1 MYTKCDDSR
10 REFVNPEYVTANKQQ
25 VNVISAVTTT
35 ATKDDPALTCNP
47 AYDTVNSGP
56 LLSDNPAYIVV
67 KDGLPAP
74 TDSDPAI
81 DQIYI

>member
-1 MYTKCDDSR
+1 MYTKCDATR
-10 REFVNPEYVTANKQQ
+10 HEFVNPEYVAQQ
-25 VNVISAVTTT
+25 VKVIGAVTTT
-35 ATKDDPALTCNP
+35 GTKDDPALIYNP

-56 LLSDNPAYIVV
+56 LLSDNPAYITI

-74 TDSDPAI
+74 TDSDPPI